1 MSSFLSAIGG
11 TSHHDDAKFDKVNID
26 ELYEQNR
33 QRSLK
38 QLELYNGILRR
49 INAKIKATSRNVK
62 NDRCCWVTVPEFI
75 FGAQYYDQAGCIAYV
90 MDELVEM
97 GFKIRF
103 IYPNMIFITWA
114 HWVPSYVRAEVKKK
128 TGLKINELGE
138 VIPEEED
145 EEGGEE
151 GGGQYGG
158 GSRGGEGG
166 GQNGGGGGNKQYTP
180 IDMYKPSGNLV
191 YNNSMLKRTIQGLN
205 RISK

>member
-1 MSSFLSAIGG
+1 MSSFLSVLGG

-49 INAKIKATSRNVK
+49 VNAKIKATSRNVK
-62 NDRCCWVTVPEFI
+62 NDRCCWITVPEFI

-90 MDELVEM
+90 MDELIAM

-103 IYPNMIFITWA
+103 IYPNMIFVTWA

-138 VIPEEED
+138 VVQDEEDGEEEN
-145 EEGGEE
+145 GEE
-151 GGGQYGG
+151 GGGTGAGGDYGRGQRSSGG
-158 GSRGGEGG
+158 GD
-166 GQNGGGGGNKQYTP
+166 KQYTP

-191 YNNSMLKRTIQGLN
+191 YNNNMLKRTIQGLN